1 MSMSRASRFWLILCG
16 FVDFLRRNFRREE
29 SAERLFFAIVIRLRA
44 DSVPDESN
52 RLLLSSIT
60 AVRLTP
66 RRLSKGLIWQD
77 RFRNPKSHINSWLPL
92 SPKEDIALSA
102 ELRSMTVPAP
112 TVQVLCGLAACEALA
127 ESFMAIFSSLGWKPK
142 YITGY
147 YYEAPDGIQLWYR
160 DDLERQI
167 ADAIEKA
174 TSGRLKISTHKFSAG
189 SDQLNLAIGRK
200 R

>member
-1 MSMSRASRFWLILCG
+1 MW
-16 FVDFLRRNFRREE
+16 DFLAFVYAVIDNWAAFITGGIPAALFILYERWRNRPVSWRSFFSIFIILGFLAASFSAWREE
-29 SAERLFFAIVIRLRA
+29 RHKVLVQS
-44 DSVPDESN
+44 PESH
-52 RLLLSSIT
+52 
-60 AVRLTP
+60 V
-66 RRLSKGLIWQD
+66 
-77 RFRNPKSHINSWLPL
+77 NSWLPL

-127 ESFMAIFSSLGWKPK
+127 ESFMAIFSNLGWKPK

-147 YYEAPDGIQLWYR
+147 SYEAPDGIQLWYR
-160 DDLERQI
+160 NDLERQI

-174 TSGRLKISTHKFSAG
+174 TSGRLKISTHKFNAG
-189 SDQLNLAIGRK
+189 VDQLNLAIGRK